1 MSMATSTINNL
12 EKELYHILVN
22 NEEIMSK
29 EWDFVSLIFS
39 AKGTRR
45 SGYRFYGDNWEG
57 FGPSGWEWADIA
69 EALYNAMD
77 EEGRPWIKMLM
88 CLNKET
94 NSYAIEYE
102 YKDKNRWSL
111 GGKDIGSMEEFAFS
125 LKRE

>member
-1 MSMATSTINNL
+1 MSMTTSTINNL
-12 EKELYHILVN
+12 ENELYHNMVN

-29 EWDFVSLIFS
+29 EWDFMSIVFSKRGSSLF
-39 AKGTRR
+39 
-45 SGYRFYGDNWEG
+45 GYRFYGDDWEAHI
-57 FGPSGWEWADIA
+57 PSGFKWTRITK
-69 EALYNAMD
+69 ALYKAMD

-88 CLNKET
+88 CFNKES

-102 YKDKNRWSL
+102 YEDKNRWSL